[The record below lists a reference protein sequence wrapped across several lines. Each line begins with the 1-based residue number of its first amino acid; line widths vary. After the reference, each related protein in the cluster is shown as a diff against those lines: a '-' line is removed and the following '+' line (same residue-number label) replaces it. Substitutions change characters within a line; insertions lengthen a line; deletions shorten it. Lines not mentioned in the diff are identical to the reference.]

1 VISEL
6 DSFPGTASVWFGPL
20 GGPARYAREEH
31 EPHYAASTMKVGVM
45 VAAYRAF
52 ADLDQ
57 PVLVHNNHRSA
68 APAAAAFGNDG
79 DDDGDP
85 AVWQRMDSEMPLR
98 WLARRM
104 IVRSSNLATNLLL
117 GLLDYES
124 VNKVWRDCGAT
135 RSHTDRGIEDY
146 AARELG
152 ITNEV
157 TAADL
162 AALMSSL
169 TMGELADPE
178 RTAEMLGVL
187 CAQEYLDD
195 FAQGLPPGTRMASK
209 NGWVTG
215 VRHSVAVIYPGDAAP
230 YVLSVCT
237 TGDLPDPQAC
247 EMLGQLARAS
257 WRLRK
262 ELI

>member
-1 VISEL
+1 
-6 DSFPGTASVWFGPL
+6 
-20 GGPARYAREEH
+20 
-31 EPHYAASTMKVGVM
+31 MKVGVM

-68 APAAAAFGNDG
+68 AASAPAFGNESE
-79 DDDGDP
+79 DDGDP
-85 AVWQRMDSEMPLR
+85 EVWQRLGAQMPLR

-117 GLLDYES
+117 GLLGYES
-124 VNKVWRDCGAT
+124 VNKVWRDSGAV

-146 AARELG
+146 SARQLG

-162 AALMSSL
+162 AALMGSL
-169 TMGELADPE
+169 AMGDLADPE
-178 RTAEMLGVL
+178 RTAEMLSIL
-187 CAQEYLDD
+187 CSQEYLDD
-195 FAQGLPPGTRMASK
+195 FAQGLPAGTRMASK

-215 VRHSVAVIYPGDAAP
+215 VRHSVAVIFPTDAAP

-247 EMLGQLARAS
+247 AMLGQLAGAS